1 MQLIIFSTIFNTSKD
16 LMRQILLKKIG
27 TKKERLPV
35 VSGDPHRQHTLIASR
50 TPGPGRTSPPR
61 RGDRKAAPAR
71 GTGLQGFDRGCSN

>member
-1 MQLIIFSTIFNTSKD
+1 
-16 LMRQILLKKIG
+16 MRQILLKKIG

-61 RGDRKAAPAR
+61 RGDRKAAPGR
-71 GTGLQGFDRGCSN
+71 GTGLSRL